1 MAVTT
6 RMRWLSI
13 SVIAMILLL
22 VASIASWWN
31 AHDTESMYKAA
42 LKASRDDPR
51 TAIRLTNDLLA
62 RAPTLITVRLLSA
75 RLHVRL
81 REFDEAISGFELIP
95 DDGSESA
102 IAARVESGDVLMLEL
117 RQLSAAEQEYRRALT
132 QAPNNADAAERLAFV
147 LGLTARSSEAERMR
161 ILLLAQGR
169 QNPLWLWLLSLGSDA
184 VENETQLADFL
195 AATPDDPKLLIAS
208 ARIAIEQQRTKEAD
222 QILTK
227 VLRQHPDQV
236 VALEWQGRLLLDQE
250 RFDEFP
256 EWEVLVGKES
266 RNCAPIWSVRGFLAE
281 RRGQTRVAIRCF
293 AESVALDP
301 NLPNANYQLGQLLTQ
316 EGLHDSAK
324 PFLERTRKL
333 QNYVTAVKLARSG
346 SDIGAMSLAASHAE
360 ELGLLWEAD
369 AWWKLILSKER
380 ASTNAIT
387 AVSRLKKKLP
397 ELGLCRTLP
406 SANPMQSFD
415 RAAYPLPSSPRA
427 TDIATSSTTIEGSP
441 SALIRFDD
449 RAASANLH
457 FRYFNGAESNG
468 RGPRMFEFTG
478 GGVAVIDFDVD
489 GWPDIYFA
497 QGSKHFADPSL
508 KNPDSATPNSA
519 LQINIESDRFFRNR
533 GELAFEDVTE
543 LAGLRETSFSQGVTV
558 GDYDNDGFADLFVA
572 NIGLNRLF
580 RNNGDGT
587 FADVSVSAGIRGNS
601 WTTSCV
607 MADLNGDS
615 FPDIYAVNYLEGR
628 DLFDRG
634 CQGADGASHSCLPQQ
649 FAAADDQLLL
659 NLGDGRFVDASADS
673 GIIVADGK
681 GLGVV
686 AADFTGDGSLSLF
699 VANDTTANFY
709 FQTNAPSNGLTPR
722 FQEAALAQGLAL
734 SGEGRAQACMGIAC
748 GDADDNGLLDLL
760 VTNYYD
766 ESNTLYRQQPGGW
779 FVDATRE
786 SKLSEPSYKMLGF
799 GTQFLDA
806 DLDGQLDL
814 AVANGHVDDFSGQGI
829 PYQMRPQLFRNVNRG
844 VFHELQGQYLGS
856 YYSRPCLGRAL
867 ATLDADCDGRPDM
880 VITHLDEPAAL
891 LVNSTLSVGNS
902 LSLTLCGV
910 TSARDAIGA
919 TVTVKFPDRQ
929 IVRQL
934 NAGDGYLASNERKLI
949 IGVGAAHTVD
959 SLCVRWPSGLV
970 TTFYDVPSN
979 HDFLLIE
986 GQRSPIKRTTTHP

>member
-1 MAVTT
+1 
-6 RMRWLSI
+6 
-13 SVIAMILLL
+13 
-22 VASIASWWN
+22 
-31 AHDTESMYKAA
+31 
-42 LKASRDDPR
+42 
-51 TAIRLTNDLLA
+51 
-62 RAPTLITVRLLSA
+62 
-75 RLHVRL
+75 
-81 REFDEAISGFELIP
+81 
-95 DDGSESA
+95 
-102 IAARVESGDVLMLEL
+102 
-117 RQLSAAEQEYRRALT
+117 
-132 QAPNNADAAERLAFV
+132 
-147 LGLTARSSEAERMR
+147 
-161 ILLLAQGR
+161 
-169 QNPLWLWLLSLGSDA
+169 
-184 VENETQLADFL
+184 
-195 AATPDDPKLLIAS
+195 
-208 ARIAIEQQRTKEAD
+208 
-222 QILTK
+222 
-227 VLRQHPDQV
+227 
-236 VALEWQGRLLLDQE
+236 
-250 RFDEFP
+250 
-256 EWEVLVGKES
+256 
-266 RNCAPIWSVRGFLAE
+266 
-281 RRGQTRVAIRCF
+281 
-293 AESVALDP
+293 
-301 NLPNANYQLGQLLTQ
+301 
-316 EGLHDSAK
+316 
-324 PFLERTRKL
+324 
-333 QNYVTAVKLARSG
+333 
-346 SDIGAMSLAASHAE
+346 
-360 ELGLLWEAD
+360 
-369 AWWKLILSKER
+369 
-380 ASTNAIT
+380 
-387 AVSRLKKKLP
+387 
-397 ELGLCRTLP
+397 
-406 SANPMQSFD
+406 
-415 RAAYPLPSSPRA
+415 
-427 TDIATSSTTIEGSP
+427 
-441 SALIRFDD
+441 
-449 RAASANLH
+449 
-457 FRYFNGAESNG
+457 
-468 RGPRMFEFTG
+468 MFEFTG

-489 GWPDIYFA
+489 GWPDIYLA

-519 LQINIESDRFFRNR
+519 LPINIESDRFFRNR

-615 FPDIYAVNYLEGR
+615 FPDIYAVNYLEGS
-628 DLFDRG
+628 DLFDRV

-829 PYQMRPQLFRNVNRG
+829 PYRMRPQFFRNVNRG
-844 VFHELQGQYLGS
+844 VFHELQSQYLGS

-891 LVNSTLSVGNS
+891 LVNSTPSVGNS

-919 TVTVKFPDRQ
+919 TVTVTFPDRK

-934 NAGDGYLASNERKLI
+934 TAGDGYLASNERKLI
-949 IGVGAAHTVD
+949 IGVGAARTVD

-986 GQRSPIKRTTTHP
+986 GQRSPIKRTTTHR